1 MGGLFQRFIAEK
13 RYESV
18 NAISSAINR
27 LGANLDAISENL
39 YKLSAVMEFAG
50 VTTADTEKV
59 IRLAQN
65 LDEFEYYI
73 EIGNDCN
80 LGTKLIENEI
90 GEAAEKIG
98 DYIDYE
104 KYAQD
109 FLEENGGAYTKYG
122 DVVYLRDDQSL
133 SEILG
138 ENDIQMGGI

>member
-1 MGGLFQRFIAEK
+1 MQKNDI
-13 RYESV
+13 ESV

-27 LGANLDAISENL
+27 LGADLDAISENL
-39 YKLSAVMEFAG
+39 YKLSSVMEFAG

-59 IRLAQN
+59 IRLAQS
-65 LDEFEYYI
+65 LDEFEYYR
-73 EIGNDCN
+73 EIGNDYN

-90 GEAAEKIG
+90 GEAAEKID

-122 DVVYLRDDQSL
+122 DVVYLKSEIKL

-138 ENDIQMGGI
+138 ESEIKMGGI

>member
-1 MGGLFQRFIAEK
+1 MQK
-13 RYESV
+13 NDMESV

-27 LGANLDAISENL
+27 LGANTAAISENL

-50 VTTADTEKV
+50 VTSAETEKV
-59 IRLAQN
+59 IRLAQS
-65 LDEFEYYI
+65 LDEFEYYR
-73 EIGNDCN
+73 EIGNDYN

-90 GEAAEKIG
+90 GEAAEKID

-109 FLEENGGAYTKYG
+109 FLDENGGAYTKYG
-122 DVVYLRDDQSL
+122 DVVYLKSEIKL

-138 ENDIQMGGI
+138 ESEIKMGEI